1 MAYTTITFFKANYP
15 PIQPQ
20 SFSTPPI
27 VIKTAYKCQ
36 VMSFL
41 RVTTFLPL
49 PFFGC
54 FTALICVFTT
64 TAATTK
70 IILN

>member
-15 PIQPQ
+15 SIQPQ
-20 SFSTPPI
+20 SSSTPPI
-27 VIKTAYKCQ
+27 VVKTAYKCQ

-41 RVTTFLPL
+41 PVTTFLPL
-49 PFFGC
+49 PFFGY
-54 FTALICVFTT
+54 FTAVICVFTT